1 MTAQP
6 LHAASPADAG
16 AGADDAPARLIR
28 ARDVLAS
35 EWTKL
40 RSLRSNRWTVAIA
53 AVVTLGLTAVVAAS
67 FTAPLRAGHRG
78 AAAPAPPVDRLATS
92 FLAFAEYTV
101 LPVTVLSVLVFTSEY
116 SSGLIRT
123 TFAAVPGRRAVL
135 AAKAAVTGAAA
146 LVIGEVLA
154 FACFFL
160 AQAIFTGKH
169 GGLSLAAP
177 GALRAVL
184 AAGFTLA
191 ACALVGVGVGAVI
204 RHTAGA
210 IAAAIALVA
219 LLAAAC
225 LALPAPWNVRIGRFT
240 LPFAAYQ
247 EVTAHPPAG
256 LFSPGVSLLIL
267 IAWPAAILLIAAI
280 VLTRRDV

>member
-1 MTAQP
+1 MTASQ
-6 LHAASPADAG
+6 LQDARAADT
-16 AGADDAPARLIR
+16 APARLTR
-28 ARDVLAS
+28 ARDVLSS

-40 RSLRSNRWTVAIA
+40 RSLRSTRWTLAIA
-53 AVVTLGLTAVVAAS
+53 VVVTLVLTAVVAES
-67 FTAPLRAGHRG
+67 FAHAPGSGQRAAPL
-78 AAAPAPPVDRLATS
+78 DRLVTS

-101 LPVTVLSVLVFTSEY
+101 LPVTVLSVLVFTSEFG
-116 SSGLIRT
+116 SGLIRT
-123 TFAAVPGRRAVL
+123 TFSAVPQRRTVL

-160 AQAIFTGKH
+160 TQAILTGKH
-169 GGLSLAAP
+169 GGLSLAHP

-191 ACALVGVGVGAVI
+191 ACALVGLGAGAII

-210 IAAAIALVA
+210 IAAAITVVG
-219 LLAAAC
+219 LLAVLC
-225 LALPAPWNVRIGRFT
+225 LALPAPWQTRLGKFT
-240 LPFAAYQ
+240 LPFAAYA
-247 EVTAHPPAG
+247 EVSGHQPAG
-256 LFSPGVSLLIL
+256 LLSPGLSLLVL
-267 IAWPAAILLIAAI
+267 AAWPAAVLAAAAI

>member
-1 MTAQP
+1 MTASQLQAP
-6 LHAASPADAG
+6 GQAPGRDG
-16 AGADDAPARLIR
+16 AVPSRLVR

-40 RSLRSNRWTVAIA
+40 RSLRSNRWTLGSA
-53 AVVTLGLTAVVAAS
+53 AVVTLALTAVVAES
-67 FTAPLRAGHRG
+67 F
-78 AAAPAPPVDRLATS
+78 AAAPATGQHAAQVDRLATA

-116 SSGLIRT
+116 GSGLIRT
-123 TFAAVPGRRAVL
+123 TFSAVPGRRTVL

-160 AQAIFTGKH
+160 TQAILTGKH
-169 GGLSLAAP
+169 GGLSLASP
-177 GALRAVL
+177 GALRGVL

-191 ACALVGVGVGAVI
+191 ACALAGVGVGAI
-204 RHTAGA
+204 FRHTAGG
-210 IAAAIALVA
+210 IAAAVTVIY
-219 LLAAAC
+219 LLAVAC
-225 LALPAPWNVRIGRFT
+225 LALPAPWNVRLGRFT
-240 LPFAAYQ
+240 LPFAAYS
-247 EVTAHPPAG
+247 EVTGHPPAG
-256 LFSPGVSLLIL
+256 LLSPWLSLLVL
-267 IAWPAAILLIAAI
+267 IAWPAAALLAAGI